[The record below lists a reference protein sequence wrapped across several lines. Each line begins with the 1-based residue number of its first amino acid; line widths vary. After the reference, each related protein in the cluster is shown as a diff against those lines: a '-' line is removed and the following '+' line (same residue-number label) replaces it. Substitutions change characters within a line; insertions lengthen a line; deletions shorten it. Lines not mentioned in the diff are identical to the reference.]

1 MVLLIAGGS
10 GGHVFPAIALAERV
24 RDLSETVCLMTDQRG
39 ARFIK
44 EYSSLFHHIEILP
57 NLAPNWRK
65 KFYIKPFIMVFE
77 LVLWWKQ
84 THKFFQQYS
93 IQAIFGFGGF
103 MTLVPMLWGLIWAKH
118 TGKGAKFFALHQ
130 SDRVLGRANAFL
142 ARWIPVVFTGY
153 PDTLKVSKHIRPVV
167 VGTPVRKAF
176 FQIAPMTLPDTA
188 LGILILGG
196 SQGASFWST
205 VFVNALEL
213 LSPKD
218 RSRFQIFHQC
228 PQPDCA
234 WVEQRYQQLSVFCH
248 VCPFFYSLPDILA
261 QVHVVFSR
269 CGASSAAELA
279 CCGRSGFFVPYPYAK
294 DQHQDHNAAFWVRHN
309 AGWSCPQLM
318 LRAEKIAEFLQ
329 ESLEDP
335 QRFLY
340 TGAHAKKLGRKDAAM
355 EMIHYWKNS
364 LLGQNVRKNNDTE

>member
-10 GGHVFPAIALAERV
+10 GGHVFPAIALAERLV
-24 RDLSETVCLMTDQRG
+24 DMSYTVCLLTDQRG

-65 KFYIKPFIMVFE
+65 KFYIKSFIMAVE
-77 LVLWWKQ
+77 LCLWWKK
-84 THKFFQQYS
+84 THRLFQQYS
-93 IQAIFGFGGF
+93 IQAIFSFGGF
-103 MTLVPMLWGLIWAKH
+103 MTVVPMLWGSIWEKY

-130 SDRVLGRANAFL
+130 SDRVLGRANSFL

-153 PDTLKVSKHIRPVV
+153 PNTLKVLKSIHPVV

-176 FQIAPMTLPDTA
+176 FEISPMKLPDTS

-205 VFVNALEL
+205 LFVNALER

-218 RSRFQIFHQC
+218 RSRLQIFHQC
-228 PQPDCA
+228 PEQKCSS
-234 WVEQRYQQLSVFCH
+234 VENRYHQLSVACH
-248 VCPFFYSLPDILA
+248 VRPFFYSLPEILA

-294 DQHQDHNAAFWVRHN
+294 DQHQDHNAAFWVSHN
-309 AGWSCPQLM
+309 AGWCCPQFM
-318 LRAEKIAEFLQ
+318 LGEEKIAVFLQ
-329 ESLEDP
+329 ESLEHP

-340 TGAHAKKLGRKDAAM
+340 TGAHAMEFGRKDAAM

-364 LLGQNVRKNNDTE
+364 LLAKHV